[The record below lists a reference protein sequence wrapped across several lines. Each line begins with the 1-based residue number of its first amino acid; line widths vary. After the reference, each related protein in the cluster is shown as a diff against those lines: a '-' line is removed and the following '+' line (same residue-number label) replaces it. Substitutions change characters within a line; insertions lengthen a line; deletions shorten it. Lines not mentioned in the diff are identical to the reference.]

1 MMAVVSRMI
10 GRHKLIIPNYY
21 GFLQKYLKYGNK
33 ELTRIFAFLAEATHT
48 AVPQNDLAP
57 ILKFIT
63 MHFAN
68 ESCQDQKIAL
78 GVNCI
83 TQMCARKPFLL
94 DEDELE
100 YLCKLRSIKE
110 KNVVMAVKTLIN
122 LYRDL
127 NPELLKKV
135 YRGRPDPKDP
145 TDVSL
150 GKREYLFG

>member
-83 TQMCARKPFLL
+83 T
-94 DEDELE
+94 
-100 YLCKLRSIKE
+100 
-110 KNVVMAVKTLIN
+110 
-122 LYRDL
+122 
-127 NPELLKKV
+127 
-135 YRGRPDPKDP
+135 
-145 TDVSL
+145 
-150 GKREYLFG
+150 